1 MWNISFI
8 SEEDFQK
15 NIKDTVLNYFG
26 AMNSVDLYSFNS
38 NIIDP
43 IKLIFDMKVYG
54 KTPESLIDDEI
65 NRQIDKTNSNS
76 IGYFNQY
83 MFKYIQNCE
92 VPTAGFDVI
101 YTNPN
106 TGKRIYVEMKNK
118 HNTMNSDSS
127 NNVFNKMIN
136 KLADD
141 PDGVCYLVEVIATR
155 SQNIVWSK
163 NRNTDERIRRV
174 SIDQFYYEVTGVE
187 NAFKQ
192 LCDKLPEEL
201 DIVIRSLSTETNGEN
216 TVLNQLSEYN
226 PDIIK
231 SMFLLAFNSYK
242 GFNED

>member
-8 SEEDFQK
+8 KESDFQQ

-26 AMNSVDLYSFNS
+26 AMNSVDLNSFNS

-54 KTPESLIDDEI
+54 KTPKTLIDDEI

-83 MFKYIQNCE
+83 MFKYIANCE
-92 VPTAGFDVI
+92 VPDYGFDVI
-101 YTNPN
+101 YTNPV
-106 TGKRIYVEMKNK
+106 TGKKIYVEMKNK

-127 NNVFNKMIN
+127 NNVFNKMKN
-136 KLADD
+136 KLEED
-141 PDGVCYLVEVIATR
+141 PDGTCYLVEVIATR

-163 NRNTDERIRRV
+163 NGNTDERIRRV

-187 NAFKQ
+187 DAFKQ
-192 LCDKLPEEL
+192 LCDILPEEL
-201 DIVIRSLSTETNGEN
+201 DIVIKNITRDTNSEN
-216 TVLNQLSEYN
+216 TVLNQLSEIDPN
-226 PDIIK
+226 IIK
-231 SMFLLAFNSYK
+231 SMFLLAFSSYK
-242 GFNED
+242 GFKNE

>member
-26 AMNSVDLYSFNS
+26 TMNSVDLNSFNS

-54 KTPESLIDDEI
+54 KTPESLINDEI

-92 VPTAGFDVI
+92 VPTASFDVI

-106 TGKRIYVEMKNK
+106 TGKKIYVEMKNK

-141 PDGVCYLVEVIATR
+141 PDDVCYLVEVIATR

-163 NRNTDERIRRV
+163 NGNTDERIRRV

-187 NAFKQ
+187 DAFKQ

>member
-1 MWNISFI
+1 
-8 SEEDFQK
+8 
-15 NIKDTVLNYFG
+15 
-26 AMNSVDLYSFNS
+26 
-38 NIIDP
+38 
-43 IKLIFDMKVYG
+43 
-54 KTPESLIDDEI
+54 
-65 NRQIDKTNSNS
+65 
-76 IGYFNQY
+76 
-83 MFKYIQNCE
+83 
-92 VPTAGFDVI
+92 
-101 YTNPN
+101 
-106 TGKRIYVEMKNK
+106 
-118 HNTMNSDSS
+118 
-127 NNVFNKMIN
+127 MIN

-141 PDGVCYLVEVIATR
+141 PNGVCYLVEVIATR

-163 NRNTDERIRRV
+163 NGNIDERIRRV

-187 NAFKQ
+187 DAFKQ

>member
-26 AMNSVDLYSFNS
+26 AMNSVDLNSFNS

-101 YTNPN
+101 YTNPH
-106 TGKRIYVEMKNK
+106 TGKKIYVEMKNK

-136 KLADD
+136 KLNDD

-163 NRNTDERIRRV
+163 NGNTDERIRRV

-187 NAFKQ
+187 DAFKQ